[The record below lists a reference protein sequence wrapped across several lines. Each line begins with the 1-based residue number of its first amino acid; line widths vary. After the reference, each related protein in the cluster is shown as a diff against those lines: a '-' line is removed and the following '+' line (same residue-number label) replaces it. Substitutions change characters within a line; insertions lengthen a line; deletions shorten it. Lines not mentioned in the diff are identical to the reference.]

1 MTTYPFFLRIKQRVE
16 KEDSKRGKSTGEN
29 NIIFFFFLRI
39 LVPAWQVWEH
49 ENL

>member
-1 MTTYPFFLRIKQRVE
+1 MTTYPFYPKNKAEGGERRQQ
-16 KEDSKRGKSTGEN
+16 KREEYGEHK
-29 NIIFFFFLRI
+29 IFFFFLRI